1 MRDRLLLERL
11 RPLSTAL
18 AITCLGPCVLQAQA
32 AADRPPLVRL
42 RAQLDSATTL
52 TQVDRLSAGWDVAAP
67 QTVDRL
73 GDAYIQLRR
82 AVLAG
87 KRTTF
92 VAAWDGF
99 DQSVRLH
106 PDWPYARFGLALT
119 ALEIYLRRYPLPADY
134 DNVASGTHYDGYARQ
149 IERTLRAEPGFQPAI
164 DWVVETMIAGEY
176 QQPAS
181 ILDAL
186 RFSAD
191 STEVPEPGI
200 ELALAR
206 ADVLLGDPAQSMR
219 RISAYRREGGDPGIA
234 FLEEARALAA
244 MGSLD
249 SAAARYLAGV
259 WTQSAATKDAYGLDI
274 DWVVSPDERAQYG
287 ELPADSTGEFIAAF
301 WSARDAKVHRPTG
314 SQLREHLRRWVYVKQ
329 NFPPPD
335 PGYRALFLPY
345 GITSCQAA
353 AVTSASQPQ
362 LNDSRAFLYLRYGE
376 SMRGRGGDDVALR
389 MATGDG
395 NPALAYRY
403 DAGLMSGSD
412 VMSTGS
418 ATAPSALP
426 IAAGR
431 PLAQFQPTTVAPIR
445 FDRDITWVYVV
456 DGEVYEAVPDRCRH

>member
-1 MRDRLLLERL
+1 MHTSSSVARCW
-11 RPLSTAL
+11 PA
-18 AITCLGPCVLQAQA
+18 
-32 AADRPPLVRL
+32 
-42 RAQLDSATTL
+42 SAPH
-52 TQVDRLSAGWDVAAP
+52 SSS
-67 QTVDRL
+67 
-73 GDAYIQLRR
+73 
-82 AVLAG
+82 
-87 KRTTF
+87 
-92 VAAWDGF
+92 AWDGF

-134 DNVASGTHYDGYARQ
+134 DDVASGTHYDGYARQ

-186 RFSAD
+186 RFIAD
-191 STEVPEPGI
+191 STDVPEPGI

-219 RISAYRREGGDPGIA
+219 RINAYRREGGDPGVA

-301 WSARDAKVHRPTG
+301 WSARDARMHRPTG
-314 SQLREHLRRWVYVKQ
+314 SQLREHLRRWVYVKRAWSRSRRSSG
-329 NFPPPD
+329 D
-335 PGYRALFLPY
+335 PRRCGCWGPGTRSARSPTRAAT
-345 GITSCQAA
+345 TSR
-353 AVTSASQPQ
+353 SPG
-362 LNDSRAFLYLRYGE
+362 SRASSR
-376 SMRGRGGDDVALR
+376 STPSPRRSRSTAR
-389 MATGDG
+389 SATGTSR
-395 NPALAYRY
+395 P
-403 DAGLMSGSD
+403 SCTKPGSR
-412 VMSTGS
+412 ST
-418 ATAPSALP
+418 
-426 IAAGR
+426 
-431 PLAQFQPTTVAPIR
+431 
-445 FDRDITWVYVV
+445 TW
-456 DGEVYEAVPDRCRH
+456 PRCRTSRSRAPARRAPMGRATGAATCRRPCGRWTSSAPTASW